1 MSKTSAPGKGQEAG
15 DAEEEELDEWD
26 KRIFSTGCS
35 QQTKLNDCYFDK
47 KDWRA
52 CKKEPAAS
60 AFTTRLARNDNLLML
75 YDRCRWTFS
84 ASVGNGRATIEGPK
98 RKIHDSAP
106 PKRTKLRHDFRSTR
120 VYQAQQARMAST
132 ATAPSDSPQQQ
143 PRPATDRFQPKEEVA
158 HTDDL
163 TAGLGDQPIVLDEKS
178 RQVDWARSFHGL
190 STEAFSKEAAH
201 ALLAPLEPEDIEVK
215 PDGIVYLPEI
225 KYRRILNRAFGPG
238 AWGLAPR
245 GETIVTAKAVTREY
259 ALVALGR
266 LVSVARGEQDYFTP
280 EGIPTAVEG
289 CKSNALMRCCKDL
302 GVASELWDP
311 RFIRKFIADHA
322 KEVWV
327 EHQQTQKR
335 RKIWMRK
342 DDQVRY
348 PFKLYVS
355 PPQGSAR
362 ANNSKY

>member
-1 MSKTSAPGKGQEAG
+1 MSGASPMGDGKPIHNEGE
-15 DAEEEELDEWD
+15 DEEKDEWD
-26 KRIFSTGCS
+26 QRIFSTGCS
-35 QQTKLNDCYFDK
+35 NEQSKMNDCYFDK

-52 CKKEPAAS
+52 CKDETHLK
-60 AFTTRLARNDNLLML
+60 TTR
-75 YDRCRWTFS
+75 
-84 ASVGNGRATIEGPK
+84 
-98 RKIHDSAP
+98 IH
-106 PKRTKLRHDFRSTR
+106 H
-120 VYQAQQARMAST
+120 AQQARA
-132 ATAPSDSPQQQ
+132 ATTSAAPSNSAQ
-143 PRPATDRFQPKEEVA
+143 PPPPTSAKIQLAAEEAVR
-158 HTDDL
+158 TDDL
-163 TAGLGDQPIVLDEKS
+163 TSGLDDKPVILDEKS

-190 STEAFSKEAAH
+190 STEAFSKEAAE
-201 ALLAPLEPEDIEVK
+201 ALLAPIGLDDIEVK

-225 KYRRILNRAFGPG
+225 KYRRILNKAFGPG

-266 LVSVARGEQDYFTP
+266 LVSVARGEQDYFSP
-280 EGIPTAVEG
+280 EGIPTAAEG

-311 RFIRKFIADHA
+311 RFIRKFIAEHA

-342 DDQVRY
+342 DDQVKY
-348 PFKLYVS
+348 PFKIYTPS
-355 PPQGSAR
+355 AQGSSR
-362 ANNSKY
+362 PNNAKY